1 MIDEKDPDKKLIP
14 TMSTSLITM
23 ANASDQSLAGFSNTP
38 SETTSESKSHLAEPV
53 KKCIKVLEQAETDTE
68 KFAALFLVPKLVKGA
83 DCCDK
88 RARLHLVEA
97 IGYSFL
103 ARMLRSKDTPE
114 GCSPRMYQSVALS
127 VLSCFVADEEIMTN
141 ASVLFNLPELLNI
154 IGDADNPIFEDN
166 LLLINDAYQV
176 IMAIVSTQKGRQAF
190 ISNRGIHFLCEI
202 NVKQTFQCED
212 ALKLLLNILTI
223 EGHKCWSYHSGPED
237 FNNLLMKFCREFS
250 ILHDDQKFDLC
261 DVIRTIIRSFPK
273 SNFDEENWL
282 PLLQKGLH
290 DILFSKITKRQRDPA
305 MQLVASVIEVSDFEW
320 CLTDNAETQERGRFF
335 LIILN
340 LATIE
345 VIMHLEEQ
353 SLDEIMENSELLV
366 SCYYIIESAVS
377 YMASDRL
384 LLLDQRQRGQLYT
397 ALKNGFTSI
406 LGFLQELSITLKEHT
421 HHLENHQKKY
431 FVCATIRILG
441 AWLSEET
448 MAMREEVYDLLPF
461 ILTLSNETFESQK
474 LAKLSML
481 PGRGSTDFSDFTE
494 ASSTTML
501 QKQGKQVTPDTLR
514 FLLPALCHL
523 VAEEK
528 SRQILLDMKIQEIL
542 YTYLSYHWTIFDS
555 YKKWLDEQ
563 AAAEDDADVAEPFYM
578 IDNAKFEMVNS
589 KYAMTTICNILMNLV
604 VLENKFVEEA
614 HIFFHL
620 LKFIM
625 NTLPSLE
632 NNGEVLVLYGNLSV
646 LGLLILQ
653 KHTRRPKST
662 DYSIFRYVQAVV
674 RFLWDAHNC
683 EEARE
688 EEELVVSTPYI
699 EHWNDLIDL
708 WYLGMQVL
716 SNVLG
721 VVPWVIDFIVDS
733 GWAQEIVRTL
743 GKVRTTGIERGTLSA
758 FEDFL
763 CALVRGSADVNEVL
777 KDNGVITVCQNHQ
790 LKDLATA
797 IAQSDVARKKKIS
810 IEKKEAL
817 EKKNIQEKKEP
828 KKE

>member
-1 MIDEKDPDKKLIP
+1 
-14 TMSTSLITM
+14 M
-23 ANASDQSLAGFSNTP
+23 ANASDQSFAGLSNTP

-53 KKCIKVLEQAETDTE
+53 KTCIKVLESAETDTE
-68 KFAALFLVPKLVKGA
+68 KFFALFMVPKLVKGA
-83 DCCDK
+83 ENCDK
-88 RARLHLVEA
+88 KARLNLVEA

-103 ARMLRSKDTPE
+103 ARMLRSKDTPD

-127 VLSCFVADEEIMTN
+127 VLSCFTSDEEIMTN
-141 ASVLFNLPELLNI
+141 PSVLFNLPELLNI
-154 IGDADNPIFEDN
+154 IGDADNEIFEDN

-176 IMAIVSTQKGRQAF
+176 IMVIVSTQKGRQAF

-202 NVKQTFQCED
+202 NVKQIFQCED

-223 EGHKCWSYHSGPED
+223 EGHKCWTYHSGPED

-250 ILHDDQKFDLC
+250 ILEDDQKFELC
-261 DVIRTIIRSFPK
+261 DVIRTILRSFPK
-273 SNFDEENWL
+273 TNFDEESWL
-282 PLLQKGLH
+282 SLLQKGLH
-290 DILFSKITKRQRDPA
+290 NIRFSKITKKQRDPA

-353 SLDEIMENSELLV
+353 SLDDIMGQSELLV

-406 LGFLQELSITLKEHT
+406 LGFLQELSVTLKEHP
-421 HHLENHQKKY
+421 HHLDDPKKKY

-461 ILTLSNETFESQK
+461 ILSLSNETFESQK
-474 LAKLSML
+474 LAKLSLL
-481 PGRGSTDFSDFTE
+481 PGKGCTDFGDFTE
-494 ASSTTML
+494 GSSTMMAR
-501 QKQGKQVTPDTLR
+501 QPGKQVTPDTLR

-523 VAEEK
+523 IVEEK
-528 SRQILLDMKIQEIL
+528 SRKILLDMAVQDIL

-563 AAAEDDADVAEPFYM
+563 AEAEDDADVAEPFYM

-653 KHTRRPKST
+653 KHSRRPKST
-662 DYSIFRYVQAVV
+662 DYSIFRYIQAVV

-699 EHWNDLIDL
+699 EHWNELIDL

-716 SNVLG
+716 SNVLS
-721 VVPWVIDFIVDS
+721 VVPWVSDFIVDS
-733 GWAQEIVRTL
+733 GWAQEILRCL
-743 GKVRTTGIERGTLSA
+743 GKVRTSRVERGTLQA

-763 CALVRGSADVNEVL
+763 CALVRGSNDVTEIL
-777 KDNGVITVCQNHQ
+777 KDSGVILVCKQHQ
-790 LKDLATA
+790 LKELSAEIATMR
-797 IAQSDVARKKKIS
+797 QKKKVS
-810 IEKKEAL
+810 VEKRQEAEKE
-817 EKKNIQEKKEP
+817 KRKSSK
-828 KKE
+828 

>member
-1 MIDEKDPDKKLIP
+1 MIDESDSKENKDPRM
-14 TMSTSLITM
+14 TTSLTTM

-38 SETTSESKSHLAEPV
+38 SEATSESKSYLAEPV
-53 KKCIKVLEQAETDTE
+53 RKCIKVLEKAETDTE
-68 KFAALFLVPKLVKGA
+68 KFAALFLVPKLMKGA
-83 DCCDK
+83 ECCDK
-88 RARLHLVEA
+88 KARMHLIEA

-103 ARMLRSKDTPE
+103 ARMLRSKDTPD

-127 VLSCFVADEEIMTN
+127 VLSCFVTDEEIMTN
-141 ASVLFNLPELLNI
+141 ASILFNLPELLNI
-154 IGDADNPIFEDN
+154 IADADNPIFEDN
-166 LLLINDAYQV
+166 LLLVHDAYQV
-176 IMAIVSTQKGRQAF
+176 IMAIVSTKKGRQSF
-190 ISNRGIHFLCEI
+190 IQNRGIHFLCEI
-202 NVKQTFQCED
+202 TIKQTFQAED

-223 EGHKCWSYHSGPED
+223 EGHKCWAYHSGPED

-250 ILHDDQKFDLC
+250 ILHDDQKFELC
-261 DVIRTIIRSFPK
+261 DVIRTILRSFPK
-273 SNFDEENWL
+273 NNFDEEPWL
-282 PLLQKGLH
+282 TLLQKGLH
-290 DILFSKITKRQRDPA
+290 DILFSKISKKQRDPA

-320 CLTDNAETQERGRFF
+320 CLTDNKETQEKGRFF

-366 SCYYIIESAVS
+366 SCYYIIESAVA

-384 LLLDQRQRGQLYT
+384 LQLDQRQRGQLYT
-397 ALKNGFTSI
+397 ALKNGFSSI
-406 LGFLQELSITLKEHT
+406 LGFLQELSVTLQEQT

-431 FVCATIRILG
+431 FVSATIRILG

-448 MAMREEVYDLLPF
+448 MAMREEVCEILPF
-461 ILTLSNETFESQK
+461 ILRLSNETFEFQK
-474 LAKLSML
+474 LTKLSAL
-481 PGRGSTDFSDFTE
+481 PGRGLRGATDFSDLIET
-494 ASSTTML
+494 SSATIL
-501 QKQGKQVTPDTLR
+501 YKPGENITPDTLR

-523 VAEEK
+523 IVEEK
-528 SRQILLDMKIQEIL
+528 SRHILLDMKIQEIL
-542 YTYLSYHWTIFDS
+542 YTYLSYHWTVFDS

-563 AAAEDDADVAEPFYM
+563 AEAEDDADVAEPFYI

-604 VLENKFVEEA
+604 VLEYKVVEEA
-614 HIFFHL
+614 HIFYHL

-632 NNGEVLVLYGNLSV
+632 NNGEALVLYGNLGV

-653 KHTRRPKST
+653 KHSRRPKST
-662 DYSIFRYVQAVV
+662 DYSIFRFIQAVV

-721 VVPWVIDFIVDS
+721 VIPWVIDFIVDS

-743 GKVRTTGIERGTLSA
+743 GKVKTTGIERGTLSA

-763 CALVRGSADVNEVL
+763 CALIRGSFDVTDVL
-777 KDNGVITVCQNHQ
+777 KDNGVISVCQQHQ
-790 LKDLATA
+790 LKDLSTA
-797 IAQSDVARKKKIS
+797 IAQSDVARRKKLS
-810 IEKKEAL
+810 TEKKDPN
-817 EKKNIQEKKEP
+817 EKKTKS
-828 KKE
+828 

>member
-1 MIDEKDPDKKLIP
+1 
-14 TMSTSLITM
+14 M
-23 ANASDQSLAGFSNTP
+23 ANASDQSFAGLSNTP

-53 KKCIKVLEQAETDTE
+53 KNCIKVLESAETDTE
-68 KFAALFLVPKLVKGA
+68 KFFALFMVPKLVKGA

-88 RARLHLVEA
+88 KARLHLVEA

-103 ARMLRSKDTPE
+103 ARMLRSKDTPD

-127 VLSCFVADEEIMTN
+127 VLSCFTSDEEIMTN
-141 ASVLFNLPELLNI
+141 PSVLFNLPELLNI
-154 IGDADNPIFEDN
+154 IGDADNEIFEDN

-176 IMAIVSTQKGRQAF
+176 IMVIVSTHKGRQAF

-202 NVKQTFQCED
+202 NVKQIFQCED
-212 ALKLLLNILTI
+212 ALKLLLNILTL
-223 EGHKCWSYHSGPED
+223 EGHKCWTYHSGPED

-250 ILHDDQKFDLC
+250 ILQDDQKFELC
-261 DVIRTIIRSFPK
+261 DVIRTILRSFPK
-273 SNFDEENWL
+273 TNFDEEPWL

-290 DILFSKITKRQRDPA
+290 DILFSKITKKQRDPA

-353 SLDEIMENSELLV
+353 SLEEIMTQSELLV

-406 LGFLQELSITLKEHT
+406 LGFLQELSVTLKDHP
-421 HHLENHQKKY
+421 HHLDDPKKKY

-461 ILTLSNETFESQK
+461 VLSLSNETFESQK
-474 LAKLSML
+474 LSKLSLL
-481 PGRGSTDFSDFTE
+481 PGKGCTDFGDFTD
-494 ASSTTML
+494 ASSAMIGR
-501 QKQGKQVTPDTLR
+501 QPGKQVTPDTLR

-523 VAEEK
+523 IVEEK
-528 SRQILLDMKIQEIL
+528 SRKILLDMAVQDIL

-563 AAAEDDADVAEPFYM
+563 AEAEDDADVAEPFYM

-604 VLENKFVEEA
+604 VLENKFVEDA

-653 KHTRRPKST
+653 KHSRRPKST
-662 DYSIFRYVQAVV
+662 DYSIFRYIQAVV

-699 EHWNDLIDL
+699 EHWNELIDL

-716 SNVLG
+716 SNVLS
-721 VVPWVIDFIVDS
+721 VVPWVCDFIVDS
-733 GWAQEIVRTL
+733 GWAQEILRCL
-743 GKVRTTGIERGTLSA
+743 GKVRTSRVERGTLQA

-763 CALVRGSADVNEVL
+763 CALVKGSGDVTEIL
-777 KDNGVITVCQNHQ
+777 KDAGVIIVCQQHQ
-790 LKDLATA
+790 LKELSAAMATA
-797 IAQSDVARKKKIS
+797 RQRKKIS
-810 IEKKEAL
+810 
-817 EKKNIQEKKEP
+817 QEKRQETEKR
-828 KKE
+828 KSSK

>member
-1 MIDEKDPDKKLIP
+1 MTASL
-14 TMSTSLITM
+14 TVTTFAAMSDLSING
-23 ANASDQSLAGFSNTP
+23 APGSNP
-38 SETTSESKSHLAEPV
+38 ASETASETKSVLCEPV
-53 KKCIKVLEQAETDTE
+53 RKCIKVLERAENDTE
-68 KFAALFLVPKLVKGA
+68 KFAALFLVPKLVKSS
-83 DCCDK
+83 DCDK
-88 RARLHLVEA
+88 TARLHLVEA

-103 ARMLRSKDTPE
+103 ARMLRSKDTPD

-141 ASVLFNLPELLNI
+141 PSVLFNLPELLDI
-154 IGDADNPIFEDN
+154 IGDADNEIFEDN

-190 ISNRGIHFLCEI
+190 ISNRGIHYLCEI
-202 NVKQTFQCED
+202 NVRQTFQCED

-223 EGHKCWSYHSGPED
+223 EGHRCWTYYSGPDD
-237 FNNLLMKFCREFS
+237 FNNLMMKFCREFS
-250 ILHDDQKFDLC
+250 LLQDQSKFELC
-261 DVIRTIIRSFPK
+261 DVIRTILRSFPK
-273 SNFDEENWL
+273 SNFDEDPWL

-290 DILFSKITKRQRDPA
+290 DILFSKISKKQRDPA
-305 MQLVASVIEVSDFEW
+305 MQLVAAVIEVSDFEW
-320 CLTDNAETQERGRFF
+320 CLSEDMESQERGRFF

-353 SLDEIMENSELLV
+353 TLDEIMTNSELLV

-384 LLLDQRQRGQLYT
+384 LLLDHGQRGQLYT
-397 ALKNGFTSI
+397 AMKNGFASI
-406 LGFLQELSITLKEHT
+406 LRFLQEMAVTLRSQT
-421 HHLENHQKKY
+421 HHLENNEKKF

-441 AWLSEET
+441 AWLAEEA
-448 MAMREEVYDLLPF
+448 MANREEVCEILPF
-461 ILTLSNETFESQK
+461 ILQLANETFESQK
-474 LAKLSML
+474 LSKLSML
-481 PGRGSTDFSDFTE
+481 PGRGSTDFRDFTE
-494 ASSTTML
+494 ATEASAMMTRL
-501 QKQGKQVTPDTLR
+501 GQVTPDTLR
-514 FLLPALCHL
+514 FMLPGLCHL
-523 VAEEK
+523 VSEQTP
-528 SRQILLDMKIQEIL
+528 RQILIQMKIQEIL
-542 YTYLSYHWTIFDS
+542 FAYISYHWTIFDS
-555 YKKWLDEQ
+555 YKKWLEEQ
-563 AAAEDDADVAEPFYM
+563 AEAEDSADVAEPFYM

-604 VLENKFVEEA
+604 VLETKVVEDDQVFFHILKFV
-614 HIFFHL
+614 
-620 LKFIM
+620 M

-632 NNGEVLVLYGNLSV
+632 NNGEVLVLYGNLVV

-653 KHTRRPKST
+653 KHSRRPKST
-662 DYSIFRYVQAVV
+662 DYSIYRFIQAVV

-716 SNVLG
+716 SNVMPVL
-721 VVPWVIDFIVDS
+721 PWLSDFIVDS

-743 GKVRTTGIERGTLSA
+743 FKVRPKTGIERGTLSA

-763 CALVRGSADVNEVL
+763 TSLIRTSPEVAIVL
-777 KDNGVITVCQNHQ
+777 HENGINHVCKMHRMKE
-790 LKDLATA
+790 LTATLNSE
-797 IAQSDVARKKKIS
+797 ISSKKSSSDKE
-810 IEKKEAL
+810 EKASSEES
-817 EKKNIQEKKEP
+817 EK
-828 KKE
+828 

>member
-1 MIDEKDPDKKLIP
+1 M
-14 TMSTSLITM
+14 TTSLGTTM
-23 ANASDQSLAGFSNTP
+23 ANASDGSLGGYSNSP
-38 SETTSESKSHLAEPV
+38 SEGSTQETRSHLCEPV
-53 KKCIKVLEQAETDTE
+53 KKCIKVLEKAETDTE
-68 KFAALFLVPKLVKGA
+68 KFAALFLVPKLVKSA
-83 DCCDK
+83 DCDK

-97 IGYSFL
+97 IGYSFI

-141 ASVLFNLPELLNI
+141 PSVLFNLPELLDI
-154 IGDADNPIFEDN
+154 IGDADNEIFEDN

-190 ISNRGIHFLCEI
+190 ISNRGIHYLCEI
-202 NVKQTFQCED
+202 NVKQTFQSED
-212 ALKLLLNILTI
+212 ALKLLLNILTL
-223 EGHKCWSYHSGPED
+223 EGHKCWTYYSGPED
-237 FNNLLMKFCREFS
+237 FNNLMMKFCREFS
-250 ILHDDQKFDLC
+250 ILQDEIKFDLC
-261 DVIRTIIRSFPK
+261 DVIRTILRSFPK
-273 SNFDEENWL
+273 SNFDDETWL

-290 DILFSKITKRQRDPA
+290 DILFSKITKKQRDPA
-305 MQLVASVIEVSDFEW
+305 LQLVAAVIEVSDFEW
-320 CLTDNAETQERGRFF
+320 CLTDNVETQERGRFF

-353 SLDEIMENSELLV
+353 TLDEIMANSELLV

-384 LLLDQRQRGQLYT
+384 LLLDHGQRGQLYT
-397 ALKNGFTSI
+397 AMKNGFASI
-406 LGFLQELSITLKEHT
+406 LRFLQELAVMLKDQT
-421 HHLENHQKKY
+421 HHMDNQQKKY

-441 AWLSEET
+441 AWLSEES
-448 MAMREEVYDLLPF
+448 MAMREEVCEILPF

-474 LAKLSML
+474 LTKLSML
-481 PGRGSTDFSDFTE
+481 PGRGSNDFSDFTE
-494 ASSTTML
+494 SSAGAIMTRKDGQL
-501 QKQGKQVTPDTLR
+501 TPDTLR

-523 VAEEK
+523 VSEEAP
-528 SRQILLDMKIQEIL
+528 RQILIDMKIQEML
-542 YTYLSYHWTIFDS
+542 YAYLSYHWTIFDS
-555 YKKWLDEQ
+555 YKKWLDQQVE
-563 AAAEDDADVAEPFYM
+563 AEDNADVAEPYYM

-589 KYAMTTICNILMNLV
+589 KYAMTTICNILMNLI
-604 VLENKFVEEA
+604 VLETKAIEEDQ
-614 HIFFHL
+614 IFFHL
-620 LKFIM
+620 LKFVM

-632 NNGEVLVLYGNLSV
+632 NNGEVLVLYGNLVV

-653 KHTRRPKST
+653 KHKRRPKST
-662 DYSIFRYVQAVV
+662 DYSIFRYIQAVV

-716 SNVLG
+716 SNVLQMI
-721 VVPWVIDFIVDS
+721 PWLTDFIVDS

-743 GKVRTTGIERGTLSA
+743 GKVRPSSGIERGTLSA

-763 CALVRGSADVNEVL
+763 SALIRGSPEVADKLNEM
-777 KDNGVITVCQNHQ
+777 GISAVCQVHKMKE
-790 LKDLATA
+790 LTSVL
-797 IAQSDVARKKKIS
+797 QSVERQNKSSSAEDKVS
-810 IEKKEAL
+810 DKET
-817 EKKNIQEKKEP
+817 
-828 KKE
+828 

>member
-1 MIDEKDPDKKLIP
+1 MIDEANPRSVIL
-14 TMSTSLITM
+14 TMTTSLTTM
-23 ANASDQSLAGFSNTP
+23 ANASDQSLTGFSNTP

-68 KFAALFLVPKLVKGA
+68 KFAALFLVPKLMRGA

-114 GCSPRMYQSVALS
+114 GCSPRMFQSVALS

-154 IGDADNPIFEDN
+154 IVEADNPIFEDN

-176 IMAIVSTQKGRQAF
+176 IMAIVSTAKGRQAF

-202 NVKQTFQCED
+202 NVKQTFQAED

-223 EGHKCWSYHSGPED
+223 EGHKCWAYHSGPED

-261 DVIRTIIRSFPK
+261 DVIRTIVRSFPK
-273 SNFDEENWL
+273 NNFDEEPWL

-290 DILFSKITKRQRDPA
+290 DILFSKISKKQRDPA
-305 MQLVASVIEVSDFEW
+305 IQLVASVIEVSDFEW

-353 SLDEIMENSELLV
+353 SLDEIMDNSELLV
-366 SCYYIIESAVS
+366 SCYYIIESAVA

-406 LGFLQELSITLKEHT
+406 LGFLQELSVSLKEDT
-421 HHLENHQKKY
+421 NHLENQQKKY

-448 MAMREEVYDLLPF
+448 MAVRDEVYEILPF
-461 ILTLSNETFESQK
+461 ILGLANDTFEAQK
-474 LAKLSML
+474 LPKLSAL

-494 ASSTTML
+494 DSSASV
-501 QKQGKQVTPDTLR
+501 GKHGRQVAPDTLR
-514 FLLPALCHL
+514 FLLPAMCHL

-528 SRQILLDMKIQEIL
+528 ARQILLDMKIQEVL
-542 YTYLSYHWTIFDS
+542 YAYISYHWTIFDS
-555 YKKWLDEQ
+555 YKKWLEEQ
-563 AAAEDDADVAEPFYM
+563 AEAEDDADVAEPFYL

-604 VLENKFVEEA
+604 VLENNFVEEA

-653 KHTRRPKST
+653 KHSRRPKST
-662 DYSIFRYVQAVV
+662 DYSIFRFIQAVV

-699 EHWNDLIDL
+699 EYWNDLIDL

-743 GKVRTTGIERGTLSA
+743 GKVRTSGIERGTLSA

-763 CALVRGSADVNEVL
+763 CALVRGSFDVTEVL
-777 KDNGVITVCQNHQ
+777 KDNGVICICQQHQ
-790 LKDLATA
+790 LKDLSTS
-797 IAQSDVARKKKIS
+797 IAQSDVARKKKFS
-810 IEKKEAL
+810 AEEKD
-817 EKKNIQEKKEP
+817 KK
-828 KKE
+828 

>member
-1 MIDEKDPDKKLIP
+1 M
-14 TMSTSLITM
+14 TTSLTTM
-23 ANASDQSLAGFSNTP
+23 ANASDQSFAGLSNTP

-53 KKCIKVLEQAETDTE
+53 KTCIKVLESAETDTE
-68 KFAALFLVPKLVKGA
+68 KFFALFMVPKLVKGA
-83 DCCDK
+83 ENCDK
-88 RARLHLVEA
+88 KARLNLVEA

-103 ARMLRSKDTPE
+103 ARMLRSKDTPD

-127 VLSCFVADEEIMTN
+127 VLSCFTSDEEIMTN
-141 ASVLFNLPELLNI
+141 PSVLFNLPELLNI
-154 IGDADNPIFEDN
+154 IGDADNEIFEDN

-176 IMAIVSTQKGRQAF
+176 IMVIVSTQKGRQAF

-202 NVKQTFQCED
+202 NVKQIFQCED

-223 EGHKCWSYHSGPED
+223 EGHKCWTYHSGPED

-250 ILHDDQKFDLC
+250 ILEDDQKFELC
-261 DVIRTIIRSFPK
+261 DVIRTILRSFPK
-273 SNFDEENWL
+273 TNFDEESWL
-282 PLLQKGLH
+282 SLLQKGLH
-290 DILFSKITKRQRDPA
+290 NIRFSKITKKQRDPA

-353 SLDEIMENSELLV
+353 SLDDIMGQSELLV

-406 LGFLQELSITLKEHT
+406 LGFLQELSVTLKEHP
-421 HHLENHQKKY
+421 HHLDDPKKKY

-461 ILTLSNETFESQK
+461 ILSLSNETFESQK
-474 LAKLSML
+474 LAKLSLL
-481 PGRGSTDFSDFTE
+481 PGKGCTDFGDFTE
-494 ASSTTML
+494 GSSTMMAR
-501 QKQGKQVTPDTLR
+501 QPGKQVTPDTLR

-523 VAEEK
+523 IVEEK
-528 SRQILLDMKIQEIL
+528 SRKILLDMAVQDIL

-563 AAAEDDADVAEPFYM
+563 AEAEDDADVAEPFYM

-653 KHTRRPKST
+653 KHSRRPKST
-662 DYSIFRYVQAVV
+662 DYSIFRYIQAVV

-699 EHWNDLIDL
+699 EHWNELIDL

-716 SNVLG
+716 SNVLS
-721 VVPWVIDFIVDS
+721 VVPWVSDFIVDS
-733 GWAQEIVRTL
+733 GWAQEILRCL
-743 GKVRTTGIERGTLSA
+743 GKVRTSRVERGTLQA

-763 CALVRGSADVNEVL
+763 CALVRGSNDVTEIL
-777 KDNGVITVCQNHQ
+777 KDSGVILVCKQHQ
-790 LKDLATA
+790 LKELSAEIATMR
-797 IAQSDVARKKKIS
+797 QKKKVS
-810 IEKKEAL
+810 MEKRQEAEKE
-817 EKKNIQEKKEP
+817 KRKSSK
-828 KKE
+828 

>member
-1 MIDEKDPDKKLIP
+1 M
-14 TMSTSLITM
+14 TTSLTTM
-23 ANASDQSLAGFSNTP
+23 ANASDQSFAGLSNTP

-53 KKCIKVLEQAETDTE
+53 KTCIKVLESAETDTE
-68 KFAALFLVPKLVKGA
+68 KFFALFMVPKLVKGA
-83 DCCDK
+83 ENCDK
-88 RARLHLVEA
+88 KARLNLVEA

-103 ARMLRSKDTPE
+103 ARMLRSKDTPD

-127 VLSCFVADEEIMTN
+127 VLSCFTSDEEIMTN
-141 ASVLFNLPELLNI
+141 PSVLFNLPELLNI
-154 IGDADNPIFEDN
+154 IGDADNEIFEDN

-176 IMAIVSTQKGRQAF
+176 IMVIVSTQKGRQAF

-202 NVKQTFQCED
+202 NVKQIFQCED

-223 EGHKCWSYHSGPED
+223 EGHKCWTYHSGPED

-250 ILHDDQKFDLC
+250 ILEDDQKFELC
-261 DVIRTIIRSFPK
+261 DVIRTILRSFPK
-273 SNFDEENWL
+273 TNFDEESWL
-282 PLLQKGLH
+282 SLLQKGLH
-290 DILFSKITKRQRDPA
+290 NIRFSKITKKQRDPA

-353 SLDEIMENSELLV
+353 SLDDIMGQSELLV

-406 LGFLQELSITLKEHT
+406 LGFLQELSVTLKEHP
-421 HHLENHQKKY
+421 HHLDDPKKKY

-461 ILTLSNETFESQK
+461 ILSLSNETFESQK
-474 LAKLSML
+474 LAKLSLL
-481 PGRGSTDFSDFTE
+481 PGKGCTDFGDFTE
-494 ASSTTML
+494 GSSTMMAR
-501 QKQGKQVTPDTLR
+501 QPGKQVTPDTLR

-523 VAEEK
+523 IVEEK
-528 SRQILLDMKIQEIL
+528 SRKILLDMAVQDIL

-563 AAAEDDADVAEPFYM
+563 AEAEDDADVAEPFYM

-653 KHTRRPKST
+653 KHSRRPKST
-662 DYSIFRYVQAVV
+662 DYSIFRYIQAVV

-699 EHWNDLIDL
+699 EHWNELIDL

-716 SNVLG
+716 SNVLS
-721 VVPWVIDFIVDS
+721 VVPWVSDFIVDS
-733 GWAQEIVRTL
+733 GWAQEILRCL
-743 GKVRTTGIERGTLSA
+743 GKVRTSRVERGTLQA

-763 CALVRGSADVNEVL
+763 CALVRGSNDVTEIL
-777 KDNGVITVCQNHQ
+777 KDSGVILVCKQHQ
-790 LKDLATA
+790 LKELSAEIATMR
-797 IAQSDVARKKKIS
+797 QKKKVS
-810 IEKKEAL
+810 VEKRQEAEKE
-817 EKKNIQEKKEP
+817 KRKSSK
-828 KKE
+828 

>member
-1 MIDEKDPDKKLIP
+1 MIDESDSKENKDPRM
-14 TMSTSLITM
+14 TTSLTTM

-38 SETTSESKSHLAEPV
+38 SEATSESKSYLAEPV
-53 KKCIKVLEQAETDTE
+53 RKCIKVLEKAETDTE
-68 KFAALFLVPKLVKGA
+68 KFAALFLVPKLMKGA
-83 DCCDK
+83 ECCDK
-88 RARLHLVEA
+88 KARMHLIEA

-103 ARMLRSKDTPE
+103 ARMLRSKDTPD

-127 VLSCFVADEEIMTN
+127 VLSCFVTDEEIMTN
-141 ASVLFNLPELLNI
+141 ASILFNLPELLNI
-154 IGDADNPIFEDN
+154 IADADNPIFEDN
-166 LLLINDAYQV
+166 LLLVHDAYQV
-176 IMAIVSTQKGRQAF
+176 IMAIVSTKKGRQSF
-190 ISNRGIHFLCEI
+190 IQNRGIHFLCEI
-202 NVKQTFQCED
+202 TIKQTFQAED

-223 EGHKCWSYHSGPED
+223 EGHKCWAYHSGPED

-250 ILHDDQKFDLC
+250 ILHDDQKFELC
-261 DVIRTIIRSFPK
+261 DVIRTILRSFPK
-273 SNFDEENWL
+273 NNFDEEPWL
-282 PLLQKGLH
+282 TLLQKGLH
-290 DILFSKITKRQRDPA
+290 DILFSKISKKQRDPA

-320 CLTDNAETQERGRFF
+320 CLTDNKETQEKGRFF

-366 SCYYIIESAVS
+366 SCYYIIESAVA

-384 LLLDQRQRGQLYT
+384 LQLDQRQRGQLYT
-397 ALKNGFTSI
+397 ALKNGFSSI
-406 LGFLQELSITLKEHT
+406 LGFLQELSVTLQEQT

-431 FVCATIRILG
+431 FVSATIRILG

-448 MAMREEVYDLLPF
+448 MAMREEVCEILPF
-461 ILTLSNETFESQK
+461 ILRLSNETFEFQK
-474 LAKLSML
+474 LTKLSAL
-481 PGRGSTDFSDFTE
+481 PGRGLRGATDFSDLIET
-494 ASSTTML
+494 SSATIL
-501 QKQGKQVTPDTLR
+501 YKPGENITPDTLR

-523 VAEEK
+523 IVEEK

-542 YTYLSYHWTIFDS
+542 YTYLSYHWTVFDS

-563 AAAEDDADVAEPFYM
+563 AEAEDDADVAEPFYI

-604 VLENKFVEEA
+604 VLEYKVVEEA
-614 HIFFHL
+614 HIFYHL

-632 NNGEVLVLYGNLSV
+632 NNGEALVLYGNLGV

-653 KHTRRPKST
+653 KHSRRPKST
-662 DYSIFRYVQAVV
+662 DYSIFRFIQAVV

-721 VVPWVIDFIVDS
+721 VIPWVIDFIVDS

-743 GKVRTTGIERGTLSA
+743 GKVKTTGIERGTLSA

-763 CALVRGSADVNEVL
+763 CALIRGSFDVTDVL
-777 KDNGVITVCQNHQ
+777 KDNGVISVCQQHQ
-790 LKDLATA
+790 LKDLSTA
-797 IAQSDVARKKKIS
+797 IAQSDVARRKKLS
-810 IEKKEAL
+810 TEKKDPN
-817 EKKNIQEKKEP
+817 EKKTKS
-828 KKE
+828 